1 MNSYQKV
8 GTAVA
13 FSCSCRGNTG
23 EKQERLM
30 RYFDERDRSAAKDGI
45 TSFGRWLS
53 SRKIESWGFF
63 IAGFVLAR
71 IIF

>member
-1 MNSYQKV
+1 
-8 GTAVA
+8 
-13 FSCSCRGNTG
+13 
-23 EKQERLM
+23 M